1 MNKPST
7 KTPKPIQR
15 QVTLLI
21 LLLFLAS
28 AGVRFAGLSAA
39 WATAETDVEVTDTFG
54 SDMCIPDPA
63 FSTMMEDLTAREAR
77 LLAAEVA
84 IEQKRVDVELSRQ
97 AILEQLAIL
106 EEAEMR
112 LEAGLAASSTASEDD
127 LSQLTAVYQAM
138 KPKVAAELFEA
149 MDPEFAA
156 GFLVRM
162 APESAAAIVSGLEP
176 ATAYA
181 VSVIVAGRN
190 ANALKE

>member
-1 MNKPST
+1 
-7 KTPKPIQR
+7 
-15 QVTLLI
+15 
-21 LLLFLAS
+21 
-28 AGVRFAGLSAA
+28 
-39 WATAETDVEVTDTFG
+39 
-54 SDMCIPDPA
+54 
-63 FSTMMEDLTAREAR
+63 MMEDLTAREAR

-97 AILEQLAIL
+97 AIMEQLAIL

-149 MDPEFAA
+149 MDQEFAA

-162 APESAAAIVSGLEP
+162 APESAAAIVSGLQP